1 MIQTAQVSQIRKKLA
16 ISPTAVAN
24 GWRYVPTKANRE
36 SGAQIDLL
44 FDRKDDS
51 ITLCEIKYADK
62 PFIISKQYAKNLL
75 NKQEVFARIT
85 RTKKQLFLAMIAA
98 NGVADNLYAD
108 DLISATVTL
117 DDLFE
122 EV

>member
-1 MIQTAQVSQIRKKLA
+1 M
-16 ISPTAVAN
+16 AN
-24 GWRYVPTKANRE
+24 SWRYVPTKANRE

-51 ITLCEIKYADK
+51 ITLCEIKYTDK

-117 DDLFE
+117 DNLFE